1 MMNYYQQ
8 IERVTGDGFDRNIYQ
23 IPAMEQSDVRLADL
37 TDGTPVDT
45 KALVSTVEVKESKS
59 GAKWLQLNVTTASGL
74 IRAKHWLRGNEDQL
88 LPIYESGVVALSGK
102 IDVYPKPDGAKSITI
117 DKVQAISR
125 DEAVSLLPG
134 LPNDETIDAFADELF
149 AILGTLS
156 PDAQKIAN
164 ALLEDVWDDF
174 VLAPAALYHHH
185 NYAGGLLKHTTCM
198 LRLGYRIQEQDD
210 YLAMAFRVIKEAE
223 QLHKVDVWNTM
234 NGVKV
239 EQAFKGA
246 FESLYAACEAV
257 AELKEPLR
265 WDELALGILFH
276 DIGKLYEYSHLLS
289 SPRRF
294 ENLFAV
300 SGTSETTGISIN
312 PMGSLIGHMPYGG
325 LLFEKS
331 QRQSGVTLPLDVH
344 HRIWHMILSHHGKR
358 EWGSSVLPVT
368 AEAWLL
374 HLIDL
379 LDARYE
385 KWARVHDNL

>member
-1 MMNYYQQ
+1 MNYYQQ
-8 IERVTGDGFDRNIYQ
+8 IDAVAGGGTFDRARFQ
-23 IPAMEQSDVRLADL
+23 VPKVEKSTLRLTDL
-37 TDGTPVDT
+37 SDGTPIQT
-45 KALVSTVEVKESKS
+45 NALVSSVEVREGKS
-59 GAKWLQLNVTTASGL
+59 GAKWLQLNLTTSGGL

-88 LPIYESGVVALSGK
+88 LPIYESGVIALEGK

-117 DKVQAISR
+117 DRVQPMSR

-134 LPNDETIDAFADELF
+134 LPGDETFDQYAEELF
-149 AILGTLS
+149 AILSTLS
-156 PDAQKIAN
+156 SDYEAIAL
-164 ALLEDVWDDF
+164 ALLDQYWDDF

-185 NYAGGLLKHTTCM
+185 NYVGGLLKHTVCM

-210 YLAMAFRVIKEAE
+210 YLATAFRIIKEAE

-239 EQAFKGA
+239 EQAFRGT
-246 FESLYAACEAV
+246 FESLYTACEAM

-276 DIGKLYEYSHLLS
+276 DIGKLFEYSHLLS

-294 ENLFAV
+294 EQLFYV
-300 SGTSETTGISIN
+300 TGTSETTGIAIN
-312 PMGSLIGHMPYGG
+312 PMGSLVGHMPYGG

-331 QRQSGVTLPLDVH
+331 QQAAGITLPLDVH

-358 EWGSSVLPVT
+358 EWGSSVLPAT
-368 AEAWLL
+368 TEGWLL

-385 KWARVHDNL
+385 KWARVHENL

>member
-1 MMNYYQQ
+1 MNYYQQ
-8 IERVTGDGFDRNIYQ
+8 IDSIKGSGFDQTRFQ
-23 IPAMEQSDVRLADL
+23 LPTVEKASTRLTDL
-37 TDGTPVDT
+37 ADGTPVQT
-45 KALVSTVEVKESKS
+45 KALVSTVEVKEGKS
-59 GAKWLQLNVTTASGL
+59 GAKWLQLNLTTSSGL
-74 IRAKHWLRGNEDQL
+74 IRAKQWLRSNEEQL
-88 LPIYESGVVALSGK
+88 LPIYESGVIELEGK

-117 DKVQAISR
+117 DRAKPIAR

-134 LPNDETIDAFADELF
+134 LPGDETMEQYADELF
-149 AILGTLS
+149 AILSTLS
-156 PDAQKIAN
+156 PDYQAIAMS
-164 ALLEDVWDDF
+164 LLDRYWDDF

-185 NYAGGLLKHTTCM
+185 NYVGGLLKHTVCM

-210 YLAMAFRVIKEAE
+210 HLAMAFRVIKEAE

-239 EQAFKGA
+239 EQAFRGT
-246 FESLYAACEAV
+246 FESLYAACEAI

-276 DIGKLYEYSHLLS
+276 DIGKLFEYSHLLS
-289 SPRRF
+289 SPNRF
-294 ENLFAV
+294 EQLFSV
-300 SGTSETTGISIN
+300 NGTSETTGISIN
-312 PMGSLIGHMPYGG
+312 PLGSLIGHMPYGG

-331 QRQSGVTLPLDVH
+331 QQAASVTLPLDAH

-368 AEAWLL
+368 TEAWML

-385 KWARVHDNL
+385 KWARVHENL

>member
-1 MMNYYQQ
+1 MNYYQQ
-8 IERVTGDGFDRNIYQ
+8 IDPITGSGFDRTRFQ
-23 IPAMEQSDVRLADL
+23 LPTVEKASTRLTDL
-37 TDGTPVDT
+37 TDGTPVQT
-45 KALVSTVEVKESKS
+45 KALVSTVEVREGKS
-59 GAKWLQLNVTTASGL
+59 GAKWLQLNLTTSSGL
-74 IRAKHWLRGNEDQL
+74 IRAKQWLRGNEEQL
-88 LPIYESGVVALSGK
+88 LPIYESGVIELEGK

-117 DKVQAISR
+117 DRAKPIAR

-134 LPNDETIDAFADELF
+134 LPGDETMHQYADELF
-149 AILGTLS
+149 AILSTLS
-156 PDAQKIAN
+156 PDYQAIAMS
-164 ALLEDVWDDF
+164 LLDRYWDDF

-185 NYAGGLLKHTTCM
+185 NYVGGLLKHTVCM

-210 YLAMAFRVIKEAE
+210 HLAMAFRVIKEAE

-239 EQAFKGA
+239 EQAFRGT
-246 FESLYAACEAV
+246 FESLYAACEAI

-276 DIGKLYEYSHLLS
+276 DIGKLFEYSHLLS
-289 SPRRF
+289 SPNRF
-294 ENLFAV
+294 EQLFSV

-331 QRQSGVTLPLDVH
+331 QQAASVTLSLDAH

-358 EWGSSVLPVT
+358 EWGSSVLPAT
-368 AEAWLL
+368 TEAWML

-385 KWARVHDNL
+385 KWARVHENL

>member
-1 MMNYYQQ
+1 MNYYQQ
-8 IERVTGDGFDRNIYQ
+8 IEPVMGSDFDRKVYR
-23 IPAMEQSDVRLADL
+23 IPVIEPTDVRLSDL

-59 GAKWLQLNVTTASGL
+59 GAKWLQLNLTTASGL

-88 LPIYESGVVALSGK
+88 LSIYESGVVAVSGK

-117 DKVQAISR
+117 DKVQTISR

-134 LPNDETIDAFADELF
+134 LPNDETLEAFATELF
-149 AILGTLS
+149 AILATLS
-156 PDAQKIAN
+156 PDAQKIAY

-198 LRLGYRIQEQDD
+198 LRLGYRIYEQDD

-239 EQAFKGA
+239 EQAFKGT
-246 FESLYAACEAV
+246 FESLYAACEAM

-300 SGTSETTGISIN
+300 TGTSETTGISIN

-358 EWGSSVLPVT
+358 EWGSSVLPATV
-368 AEAWLL
+368 EGWLL
-374 HLIDL
+374 HFIDL

-385 KWARVHDNL
+385 KWARIHDNL